1 MLKFN
6 CSKCNKKYIN
16 KKNYEKHLITKKH
29 TNNEKKE
36 LIKIAYILLFLNKT

>member
-6 CSKCNKKYIN
+6 CEKCDKLYIN
-16 KKNYEKHLITKKH
+16 KQSFEKHLITKKH
-29 TNNEKKE
+29 RNNEKKE